1 MSVNILHLLLNTLG
15 ISELEKIDPTTQAT
29 PNNGNEVKSNIIM
42 QAIAPTAVAGIYDA
56 ARSETGLDFLASND
70 TSDNYLQLLFGSNAH
85 AITQQIATYAN
96 IDTAT
101 AITQFNNCAAEAIH
115 ILRAKATEADKRT
128 SIKNIASAQRPFFT
142 PYLPAQIQAGK
153 LLGDDSLDDNT
164 NKMQGPVSTLLHKV
178 ENFLSGQESKEDA
191 DKIKK
196 ERM

>member
-1 MSVNILHLLLNTLG
+1 MSINILHSLLNSLG
-15 ISELEKIDPTTQAT
+15 VHELEKIDPNTQAS
-29 PNNGNEVKSNIIM
+29 PHNANEVKSNVIM

-56 ARSETGLDFLASND
+56 ARSETGLDFLASKD
-70 TSDNYLQLLFGSNAH
+70 TSDNYLQLLFGSNTN
-85 AITQQIATYAN
+85 AITQQIAAYAN

-101 AITQFNNCAAEAIH
+101 TITQFNTCAAEAIH
-115 ILRAKATEADKRT
+115 ILRANATETDKRT
-128 SIKNIASAQRPFFT
+128 SIKNIASAQRPFFA

-178 ENFLSGQESKEDA
+178 ENFLSGQESKEHA
-191 DKIKK
+191 DKIKN